1 MYFIFLGTSSWVQS
15 TQPSWQGW
23 KGSFSNGLQCIF
35 VKTIPLT
42 PQRPLLWHSCRG
54 RHKFKLRVHTEW
66 VMHPKISLFAI
77 WSLGLGLFMLQYFPC
92 NAKVAKH
99 VYISCP
105 KHILMWNIT
114 SDIMY
119 RINHTQ
125 KRLTRVNIS
134 ANHINTLH
142 FWFSVPLSQLIT
154 VNVAFLFHFP
164 LTDTTCEWHHRL
176 STKQETVIQDK

>member
-1 MYFIFLGTSSWVQS
+1 MWNLNKDEEFKNLCISYFEGQHLEFISHSHRDKVE
-15 TQPSWQGW
+15 
-23 KGSFSNGLQCIF
+23 KGSFSKWTSMHF

-42 PQRPLLWHSCRG
+42 PQRPLRWHSCSG
-54 RHKFKLRVHTEW
+54 RHNFKLRVHTGR
-66 VMHPKISLFAI
+66 VTHPKISLFAI
-77 WSLGLGLFMLQYFPC
+77 RSLGLRLFMRQYFPC

-99 VYISCP
+99 VYICCP
-105 KHILMWNIT
+105 KHNSMWNIT

-125 KRLTRVNIS
+125 KRLTRVKRDIS
-134 ANHINTLH
+134 ANHTNTLH

-164 LTDTTCEWHHRL
+164 LTDTTC
-176 STKQETVIQDK
+176 